1 MNINDYIRATK
12 RNIYALKPECLE
24 DGYTLECLSVL
35 ASSVDASIIVK
46 PIFSTS
52 IFPEMVYLNGVA
64 YLLWDLHFWE
74 IYKKIGRA

>member
-24 DGYTLECLSVL
+24 DGYTLECLSAL

-52 IFPEMVYLNGVA
+52 IFPEMVYLMGFA
-64 YLLWDLHFWE
+64 FLGD
-74 IYKKIGRA
+74 I